1 MAPMHKS
8 VAAVSFAALLAFT
21 GTAFTTAA
29 WAIAGVDFPTYNFK
43 ECQKAVDAGDFKKA
57 LPMVSELSKFEPENP
72 EVLSMLG
79 YVQRNN
85 GLMDE
90 AMASYN
96 KALSFKADHMG
107 ALEYQGELFLKL
119 NDKAS
124 AEANLAKLK
133 TICPTGCEAHDVL
146 QAAIER
152 SKDGDFQWTA
162 HKAK

>member
-1 MAPMHKS
+1 MFVTPMTKS
-8 VAAVSFAALLAFT
+8 VLAAVSVLATLTFT
-21 GTAFTTAA
+21 SPV

-85 GLMDE
+85 GMLTE

-107 ALEYQGELFLKL
+107 ALEYQGELFLKM
-119 NDKAS
+119 NDKAA

-152 SKDGDFQWTA
+152 AKDGEFQWTA

>member
-1 MAPMHKS
+1 MTKS
-8 VAAVSFAALLAFT
+8 VLAAVSVVAALAF
-21 GTAFTTAA
+21 ASPA

-85 GLMDE
+85 GMLTE

-96 KALSFKADHMG
+96 KALALKADHMG

-152 SKDGDFQWTA
+152 AKDGEFQWTPQ
-162 HKAK
+162 KGE